1 MSSFSAELS
10 KWIKVPLLVDYIATS
25 HELYTL
31 TLYSKS
37 ECVTLCAETENC
49 LSVFYI
55 DTTCR
60 LNDAYFSTIRGL
72 VPVSG
77 AVYYHNELSMCNIL
91 INVVYETL

>member
-10 KWIKVPLLVDYIATS
+10 KWIKDLSVVDYIATS
-25 HELYTL
+25 HELCTL

-60 LNDAYFSTIRGL
+60 LNYASFTTKTGL

-77 AVYYHNELSMCNIL
+77 AVYYYNELSMCNIL

>member
-10 KWIKVPLLVDYIATS
+10 KWIKDLSLVDYIATS
-25 HELYTL
+25 HELCTL

-60 LNDAYFSTIRGL
+60 LNDASFTTKTGL